1 MRLVALLCL
10 LGFALTASAASV
22 YKWTDEHGRV
32 HYTQTPPP
40 DFEGEVSER
49 VVEAPKGEG
58 LGEYC
63 SAVRR
68 FAYELAVAMAR
79 RVPLADA
86 VSVARSVD
94 SKLLQAGAEEAQLQ
108 EVAFFVYGKQAGYR
122 SRQMSLQTIASL
134 AETSCLSGNFA
145 MVKGPRQAGAKP
157 AGKRSGSGWFAER
170 GLVVTSLHVVEGAAE
185 ITLHLSDGRSVAA
198 TLIEEDARNDLALL
212 STSERSVAGLPVR
225 FDEVGIGTAV
235 FTIGFPHA
243 QTMGVRP
250 KLSDGVVSSTAGLR
264 DDPSQYQIS
273 VPVQAGNSGGPLVDM
288 QGRVIGVVAAKLRAN
303 NMLRATG
310 DLTENVNYAVKA
322 GRLRTILGASEPP
335 GAAGAGSRSLDV
347 LAKEVEASVVRI
359 VVQ

>member
-1 MRLVALLCL
+1 M
-10 LGFALTASAASV
+10 
-22 YKWTDEHGRV
+22 
-32 HYTQTPPP
+32 HYSQTPPP

-49 VVEAPKGEG
+49 AVDAPKGEG

-63 SAVRR
+63 AAVRR

-94 SKLLQAGAEEAQLQ
+94 KQLLDAGAEEAQLQ
-108 EVAFFVYGKQAGYR
+108 EVAFFVYGKEPGYR
-122 SRQMSLQTIASL
+122 AKQISLQTIASL
-134 AETSCLSGNFA
+134 AETSCRSGNFA
-145 MVKGPRQAGAKP
+145 MVKGPKSKQAKSE
-157 AGKRSGSGWFAER
+157 GKRSGSGWFADR
-170 GLVVTSLHVVEGAAE
+170 GLVVTSLHVVDGASKV
-185 ITLHLSDGRSVAA
+185 TLHLPDGRSVPAQV
-198 TLIEEDARNDLALL
+198 IERDKPNDLALL
-212 STSERSVAGLPVR
+212 STRERGIPALSVR

-250 KLSDGVVSSTAGLR
+250 KLADGVVSSSAGLR

-288 QGRVIGVVAAKLRAN
+288 QGRVVGVVAAKLRAE
-303 NMLRATG
+303 NMLHATG

-322 GRLRTILGASEPP
+322 GRLRSMLNMLDEPEP
-335 GAAGAGSRSLDV
+335 KPTRAQPLDV
-347 LAKEVEASVVRI
+347 LARQVEASVVRI
-359 VVQ
+359 VVE